1 MGPKYSLIHSHIH
14 TWSFLRSLDAIELVE
29 GCEELPTAAGPAV
42 APEAGF
48 GAPAAPPPGAVL
60 TASFICLTW
69 AGENIRLSS
78 QMVVNRSALRFDLAS
93 DLSAKSL
100 NTLTIT
106 LRHYV
111 AWCHATMVMT
121 TTEM

>member
-1 MGPKYSLIHSHIH
+1 M
-14 TWSFLRSLDAIELVE
+14 ELVE
-29 GCEELPTAAGPAV
+29 GWAVPAGAPAV

-48 GAPAAPPPGAVL
+48 GIPAAPPPGAVL

-78 QMVVNRSALRFDLAS
+78 QMVVNLSALRFDLSS

-100 NTLTIT
+100 NTLTMT
-106 LRHYV
+106 LRCRV
-111 AWCHATMVMT
+111 AVTVPCVWLQ
-121 TTEM
+121 